1 MKLQKGFAKTQS
13 KLMVDDTHMTKKT
26 LVIDIYNTLVT
37 QIDIKNAQELNEI
50 KNLPNF
56 SSDYVLV
63 NMKEYQR

>member
-37 QIDIKNAQELNEI
+37 QIDIKNAEELNEI